1 MPPAFIRRALSPV
14 HFDVLQA
21 EPDDILYPGS
31 DIDEDPAYYRAKRRR
46 VENAAQEY
54 LRGKSVYIASARLR
68 GPFPQGWR
76 NPFTLQEE
84 ERRIIIERKQQL
96 RQEEQ
101 RQLEGQPS
109 KSEAHL
115 ISDDIDKAGPYNTG
129 YPIALSGESVKDI
142 EIAANP
148 DVLQQ
153 SMENNPDLPAERPIV
168 KSKEEPRLAKP
179 SGPGNHNWLNISK
192 TFATSNFRSGH
203 KSATPT
209 PLPRMWDEMPRHI
222 SARLS
227 GRRGVKSTRTS
238 PSVEPEPEPEP
249 EENLQIRLNRSSML
263 AHVPKKPQNNRNH
276 RSPSSQPLLPV
287 KEIDINR
294 LDPGNMQAYQT
305 VKRHSQEAVHRAQDD
320 WETSMEANKLSQD
333 AAHRAIEVSAAVK
346 ETSSPLKQADA
357 VANSSAAYPLHAVQS
372 IHKVPPS
379 TNLPAFEY
387 RSRRASISPK
397 RRSFREDLEAAK
409 KKARAEEKRRIS
421 FTASGRVMERR
432 SQTSSRGA
440 NGNRGRVASSSGLPQ
455 REVVEAISLESEK
468 MPSKDAPRDDE
479 RTTLDQTSIL
489 REAQEVHQPGLNKV
503 RSMPSAELLETEKQS
518 LKFPSTD
525 EGDSYLN
532 LSTQAAL
539 QKAQQSFHRGLA
551 HSPPS
556 RCPKNLGI
564 SAIEPAV
571 REGRLYED
579 SCRDAS
585 PSPTPAIFTPNA
597 NAEDMMST
605 QAMMNAMSPFAVTTA
620 KKKSDN
626 DAQSDLAASVL
637 GSSPSLSPT
646 AASFRATSLS
656 MSTTPSNSPIA
667 DPAPHRDEPPV
678 PLSTLSKPTS
688 STITSFSIAP
698 NGTMTEVLQYDGQQQ
713 PQQDY
718 QMGDSDLDAA
728 LDEAGSFLGD
738 WSVEKEARF
747 LQRSTAGS

>member
-1 MPPAFIRRALSPV
+1 
-14 HFDVLQA
+14 
-21 EPDDILYPGS
+21 
-31 DIDEDPAYYRAKRRR
+31 
-46 VENAAQEY
+46 
-54 LRGKSVYIASARLR
+54 
-68 GPFPQGWR
+68 
-76 NPFTLQEE
+76 
-84 ERRIIIERKQQL
+84 
-96 RQEEQ
+96 
-101 RQLEGQPS
+101 
-109 KSEAHL
+109 
-115 ISDDIDKAGPYNTG
+115 
-129 YPIALSGESVKDI
+129 
-142 EIAANP
+142 
-148 DVLQQ
+148 
-153 SMENNPDLPAERPIV
+153 
-168 KSKEEPRLAKP
+168 
-179 SGPGNHNWLNISK
+179 
-192 TFATSNFRSGH
+192 
-203 KSATPT
+203 
-209 PLPRMWDEMPRHI
+209 MWDEMPRRI
-222 SARLS
+222 LARPS
-227 GRRGVKSTRTS
+227 GRRGAKSTRTS
-238 PSVEPEPEPEP
+238 PSVEPDP
-249 EENLQIRLNRSSML
+249 EEKLQTSLNRSSAL
-263 AHVPKKPQNNRNH
+263 AHVPKKPQNSRNH
-276 RSPSSQPLLPV
+276 RSPSPQPLLLV
-287 KEIDINR
+287 KEIDVNR
-294 LDPGNMQAYQT
+294 LDSGNMQADQT
-305 VKRHSQEAVHRAQDD
+305 VKRPSQEAVHRARDD
-320 WETSMEANKLSQD
+320 WEAYMEPKKLSQD
-333 AAHRAIEVSAAVK
+333 AVHRAIEASAAVK
-346 ETSSPLKQADA
+346 ETSSSPKQADA
-357 VANSSAAYPLHAVQS
+357 VANSLAAYPLPAVQS
-372 IHKVPPS
+372 IHNVPPS

-432 SQTSSRGA
+432 SQTSSRMA
-440 NGNRGRVASSSGLPQ
+440 DGNRGRVALSAGLPR
-455 REVVEAISLESEK
+455 REVVEAISLESER
-468 MPSKDAPRDDE
+468 MSSKDAPRDDE

-551 HSPPS
+551 HSSPS
-556 RCPKNLGI
+556 SGSKNLII

-579 SCRDAS
+579 SHRDAS
-585 PSPTPAIFTPNA
+585 PSPTPATFTPNA

-656 MSTTPSNSPIA
+656 MSTTPSNSPFA

>member
-1 MPPAFIRRALSPV
+1 MPPGFIRRAISPV

-21 EPDDILYPGS
+21 EPDDVLYPGS
-31 DIDEDPAYYRAKRRR
+31 DVDEDPAYYRAKKRR

-54 LRGKSVYIASARLR
+54 LRGKPVYIASALLR
-68 GPFPQGWR
+68 GPFPRGWK

-84 ERRIIIERKQQL
+84 ERRITIERKQQAW
-96 RQEEQ
+96 QQQQ
-101 RQLEGQPS
+101 RQLKEQPS
-109 KSEAHL
+109 QNEVHL
-115 ISDDIDKAGPYNTG
+115 IPEDTDKAGPYETG
-129 YPIALSGESVKDI
+129 CPIALPEEPVEII
-142 EIAANP
+142 ETAANP
-148 DVLQQ
+148 DILQQ
-153 SMENNPDLPAERPIV
+153 SVEKNPDLPAERPIV

-179 SGPGNHNWLNISK
+179 SGPGNHKWLKINK
-192 TFATSNFRSGH
+192 TFATSNLRSRH

-222 SARLS
+222 SARPS
-227 GRRGVKSTRTS
+227 RRRGANSTRTS
-238 PSVEPEPEPEP
+238 PSVEPDP
-249 EENLQIRLNRSSML
+249 EENLQMSLNRSSMV
-263 AHVPKKPQNNRNH
+263 AHVPKNPQKIRNH
-276 RSPSSQPLLPV
+276 RSPSPQLLQPI
-287 KEIDINR
+287 KEIDVNR

-305 VKRHSQEAVHRAQDD
+305 VKRLSREAIHRAQDD
-320 WETSMEANKLSQD
+320 WEAYLEAKRLSQD
-333 AAHRAIEVSAAVK
+333 AANRAIEASAAVK
-346 ETSSPLKQADA
+346 GTSSHLKQADTVVNA
-357 VANSSAAYPLHAVQS
+357 LATYPLHTVQP

-397 RRSFREDLEAAK
+397 RKSFKEDLEAAK

-432 SQTSSRGA
+432 SQTSSSGA
-440 NGNRGRVASSSGLPQ
+440 HGKIGRVASSSGLP
-455 REVVEAISLESEK
+455 RKEVEAISSESEK
-468 MPSKDAPRDDE
+468 ISSKDAPREDE
-479 RTTLDQTSIL
+479 RTTLNQTSML
-489 REAQEVHQPGLNKV
+489 PEAQELHQPGLNKV

-525 EGDSYLN
+525 EGDSYFN

-551 HSPPS
+551 HHSPS
-556 RCPKNLGI
+556 SGPKKLVI
-564 SAIEPAV
+564 SAIEPAI
-571 REGRLYED
+571 REAHLYED
-579 SCRDAS
+579 SYRDVS
-585 PSPTPAIFTPNA
+585 PSPTPAMFTPNA
-597 NAEDMMST
+597 KAEDMMST
-605 QAMMNAMSPFAVTTA
+605 QAMINAMSPFAVTTA
-620 KKKSDN
+620 KKNSDN
-626 DAQSDLAASVL
+626 DAQSDLAASIL
-637 GSSPSLSPT
+637 RSSPSLSPT

-656 MSTTPSNSPIA
+656 MSTTPSNSPTA
-667 DPAPHRDEPPV
+667 GPAPHRDEPPV

-728 LDEAGSFLGD
+728 LEEAGSFLGN